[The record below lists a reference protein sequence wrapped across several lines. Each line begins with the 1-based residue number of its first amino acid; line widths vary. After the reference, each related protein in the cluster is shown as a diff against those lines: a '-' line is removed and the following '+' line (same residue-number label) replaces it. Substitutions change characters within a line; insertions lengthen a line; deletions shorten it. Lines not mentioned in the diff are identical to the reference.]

1 MTTPKME
8 ISECRRALI
17 RALLRASQLAD
28 AIRLSRPAFHSP
40 RKAAGPASGS
50 GLIELLRTNDLVLIS
65 RIDAILFAAGIPIF
79 VADQHMSAM
88 EGSLG
93 FLPRR
98 LLVDAADARR
108 ARAILTEAGLAE
120 ELRDG

>member
-1 MTTPKME
+1 ME
-8 ISECRRALI
+8 ISEYRRALI

-28 AIRLSRPAFHSP
+28 AIRRFRWAFQSSGE
-40 RKAAGPASGS
+40 AAEPTSGG

-65 RIDAILFAAGIPIF
+65 RIEAILFETGIAIF
-79 VADQHMSAM
+79 VADQHMSAV

-98 LLVDAADARR
+98 VLVEADDAIC
-108 ARAILTEAGLAE
+108 ARAALTEAGLAE
-120 ELRDG
+120 ELGDG

>member
-1 MTTPKME
+1 M
-8 ISECRRALI
+8 
-17 RALLRASQLAD
+17 
-28 AIRLSRPAFHSP
+28 
-40 RKAAGPASGS
+40 
-50 GLIELLRTNDLVLIS
+50 IELLRTNDLVLIS
-65 RIDAILFAAGIPIF
+65 RIEAILFEAGIVIF

-98 LLVDAADARR
+98 VLVAEGDAAR
-108 ARAILTEAGLAE
+108 ARSALAEAGLAE

>member
-1 MTTPKME
+1 ME
-8 ISECRRALI
+8 ISEYRRALI
-17 RALLRASQLAD
+17 RALHRASQLAD
-28 AIRLSRPAFHSP
+28 AIQQSLRAFLSQPEATART
-40 RKAAGPASGS
+40 SGR

-65 RIDAILFAAGIPIF
+65 RIEAILFEAEIAIF

-98 LLVDAADARR
+98 LLVEAADRVR
-108 ARAILTEAGLAE
+108 ARAVLAEAGLGK
-120 ELRDG
+120 ELGDG

>member
-1 MTTPKME
+1 MARTYYGSASRFATHG
-8 ISECRRALI
+8 SDL
-17 RALLRASQLAD
+17 ALLPDILRHATGW
-28 AIRLSRPAFHSP
+28 RT
-40 RKAAGPASGS
+40 SGGS
-50 GLIELLRTNDLVLIS
+50 LIELLRTNDLVLIS
-65 RIDAILFAAGIPIF
+65 RIEAILFETGIVSF

-98 LLVDAADARR
+98 VLVAADDLVHARS
-108 ARAILTEAGLAE
+108 ILTRAGLAA